1 MYKVFI
7 DNHCITI
14 SEQLKPEQEKGNFLL
29 INEPGREELR
39 ILIEYLSGTSA
50 PIDLII
56 LSEQTDRLWKSLQ
69 MVCPMVLAAGG
80 VVKNEKDEILFIYRN
95 DFWDLPKGKAEAGEN
110 LEDCALREVSEEC
123 GFVVKKINKKLPCT
137 YHIYFHKTDYVLK
150 ETHWYDMNTDYKG
163 KFKPQKEEG
172 IVEVKWFPKSDLQ
185 QVRNNTYRNINDLLD
200 III

>member
-14 SEQLKPEQEKGNFLL
+14 DEQLRPEQEKGNFLL

-56 LSEQTDRLWKSLQ
+56 LSEKTNRLWNCLQ
-69 MVCPMVLAAGG
+69 EVCPLVLAAGG
-80 VVKNEKDEILFIYRN
+80 VVKNQKDEILFIYRN
-95 DFWDLPKGKAEAGEN
+95 GFWDLPKGKAEAGEK

-123 GFVVKKINKKLPCT
+123 GFEVEEINKKLPCT

-150 ETHWYDMNTDYKG
+150 ETHWYEMRSSYEG
-163 KFKPQKEEG
+163 KFKPQKKEG
-172 IVEVKWFPKSDLQ
+172 ITKVKWFDKNALQ
-185 QVRNNTYRNINDLLD
+185 LVKKNTYRNINDLLNK
-200 III
+200 II